1 MHGREGLKTLH
12 DHPLS
17 INLCAFDINY
27 KFMKK
32 PLFGKFWPS
41 LYFFLKFLMVLSLYL
56 IPHLTGKQKNN
67 VWDMGYFLF
76 DRKLVFRKTE
86 TYGFRSLGNLVKF
99 LVLFK
104 VFYVFHFCL
113 NSQRQQLKG
122 AHPKGGGGVSCKL
135 KVAFVRKK
143 PCHRCS
149 CKYVDRYA
157 YILINYKYRTV
168 KL

>member
-1 MHGREGLKTLH
+1 MKISVNFFKIQFSEMHGREGLKTLH
-12 DHPLS
+12 YHPLS

-99 LVLFK
+99 WFSSRSFTFFIFALTTEDSNWK
-104 VFYVFHFCL
+104 GPT
-113 NSQRQQLKG
+113 QRV
-122 AHPKGGGGVSCKL
+122 GV
-135 KVAFVRKK
+135 V
-143 PCHRCS
+143 
-149 CKYVDRYA
+149 
-157 YILINYKYRTV
+157 
-168 KL
+168 